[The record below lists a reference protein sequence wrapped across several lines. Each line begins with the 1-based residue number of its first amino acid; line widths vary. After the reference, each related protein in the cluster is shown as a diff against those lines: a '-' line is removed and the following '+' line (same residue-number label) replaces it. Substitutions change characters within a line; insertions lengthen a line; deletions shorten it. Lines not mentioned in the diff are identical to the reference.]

1 MSILEKLHFE
11 GFLYYCKTLQNAISP
26 RYSKS
31 VRQIL
36 VTLYIFIKKINRNHQ
51 EQWGISGNGF
61 ILIKKFS
68 TILDVF
74 DLKNVENSKIHLF
87 LNYFLLVHNDTQ
99 KDLFPSFKPIESGW
113 ILPSLSKSP
122 HFGLR
127 HKWLCSNPGFGL
139 RAKYLIVRC
148 APG

>member
-11 GFLYYCKTLQNAISP
+11 EFCNSIENLQNVISP
-26 RYSKS
+26 KYSKS
-31 VRQIL
+31 VHRIL
-36 VTLYIFIKKINRNHQ
+36 VILYIFIKKFNRNHQ

-87 LNYFLLVHNDTQ
+87 LNYFLLIHNDTQ
-99 KDLFPSFKPIESGW
+99 KVLFPSFKPIESGW

-139 RAKYLIVRC
+139 RAKYLMVRC

>member
-1 MSILEKLHFE
+1 MEKLYFE
-11 GFLYYCKTLQNAISP
+11 EFCNSIENLQNVISP
-26 RYSKS
+26 KYSKS
-31 VRQIL
+31 VRWIL
-36 VTLYIFIKKINRNHQ
+36 VILYIFIKKINRNHQ

-99 KDLFPSFKPIESGW
+99 KVLFPSFKPIESGW
-113 ILPSLSKSP
+113 ILSSLSKSP
-122 HFGLR
+122 HFGPR

-139 RAKYLIVRC
+139 RAKYLMVRC